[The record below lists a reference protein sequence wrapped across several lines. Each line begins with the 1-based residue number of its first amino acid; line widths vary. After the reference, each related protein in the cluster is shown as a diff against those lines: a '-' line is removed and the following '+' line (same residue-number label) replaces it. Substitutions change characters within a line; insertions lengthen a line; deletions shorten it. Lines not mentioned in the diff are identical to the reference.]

1 MNFLTS
7 IQHYFHAHSLPI
19 LALIGII
26 AILSFYFGKLT
37 KAIRLP
43 LIIGYMFFGVLIGP
57 SFLGIFSQSIQS
69 QLSFITEIALGFVA
83 LTIGLELNL
92 NDLKKQ
98 GSGIIS
104 IIFAESFGAFILVFF
119 AVLLVTKNI
128 PLALIFGSIAPA
140 SAPAGTVAVIK
151 EYRAKGTL
159 TKALYAVVGFDDGL
173 GIILFGFASAIAKNI
188 LLHQTGTSTGSFF
201 TLILTPMKEIALSI
215 IIGLIVGALFCILVR
230 KLKSSSDYFIHI
242 FGIVLLM
249 VGLSRAFHLS
259 LILTNMTAGILIINT
274 QRRNLIET
282 MHREL
287 TNVIPLLFILFFTLA
302 GTNLRIGALPSL
314 GLLGVVYIIARSG
327 GLIGGSRLGSL
338 FGKVSKNV
346 RNYIGLGILSQA
358 GVAIGLS
365 LIVKQDFSG
374 LGKVIESTGKSI
386 ITSGDQIGTIVITT
400 ITATCIFFEIIGP
413 ILTKIALKK
422 AGEINV
428 EDSE

>member
-1 MNFLTS
+1 MNFFTS
-7 IQHYFHAHSLPI
+7 VQHYFLAHSLPI
-19 LALIGII
+19 LALIGLV
-26 AILSFYFGKLT
+26 ALVSFYFGKLT
-37 KAIRLP
+37 KTIRLP
-43 LIIGYMFFGVLIGP
+43 LIIGYMIFGALIGP
-57 SFLGIFSQSIQS
+57 SFLGIVTSSIQN
-69 QLSFITEIALGFVA
+69 QLSFITEIALGFIA

-92 NDLKKQ
+92 NDLRKQ

-119 AVLLVTKNI
+119 VVWLVTGNI
-128 PLALIFGSIAPA
+128 ILALIFGSIAPA

-151 EYRAKGTL
+151 EYRAKGPL

-173 GIILFGFASAIAKNI
+173 GIMIFGFASAIAKNI
-188 LLHQTGTSTGSFF
+188 LNNQSGASSGGFF
-201 TLILTPMKEIALSI
+201 ALILTPMKEIALSI
-215 IIGLIVGALFCILVR
+215 IIGLAAGALFCILVR

-242 FGIVLLM
+242 FGVVLLM
-249 VGLSRAFHLS
+249 VGISNALHLS

-274 QRRNLIET
+274 QRRNLIEI
-282 MHREL
+282 MHKEL

-302 GTNLRIGALPSL
+302 GTNLHIAALPSL
-314 GLLGVVYIIARSG
+314 GLLGVAYIFARSA
-327 GLIGGSRLGSL
+327 GLIGGSRLGAL
-338 FGKVSKNV
+338 LGKVSKNV

-374 LGKVIESTGKSI
+374 LGKVIDTTGKSL

-400 ITATCIFFEIIGP
+400 VTATCIFFEIIGP
-413 ILTKIALKK
+413 ILTKIALQK

-428 EDSE
+428 GEEE

>member
-1 MNFLTS
+1 MSFLSS
-7 IQHYFHAHSLPI
+7 IQHYFQAHSLPI
-19 LALIGII
+19 LALIGLVALI
-26 AILSFYFGKLT
+26 SFYFGKLT

-104 IIFAESFGAFILVFF
+104 IIFAESFGTFILVFF
-119 AVLLVTKNI
+119 AVWLVTKNI

-151 EYRAKGTL
+151 EYRAKGEL

-173 GIILFGFASAIAKNI
+173 GIIIFGFASAIARNI
-188 LLHQTGTSTGSFF
+188 LMNQPGTSTGGFF
-201 TLILTPMKEIALSI
+201 ALILTPMKEIALSI

-242 FGIVLLM
+242 FSVVLLM

-282 MHREL
+282 IHREL

-302 GTNLRIGALPSL
+302 GTNLQIGTLPSL
-314 GLLGVVYIIARSG
+314 GLLGVVYIIARSV
-327 GLIGGSRLGSL
+327 GLIGGSRLGAI
-338 FGKVSKNV
+338 FGNVSKNV

-374 LGKVIESTGKSI
+374 LGKSIGKTL

-400 ITATCIFFEIIGP
+400 VTATCIFFEIIGP
-413 ILTKIALKK
+413 ILTKIALQK

-428 EDSE
+428 EKQE

>member
-7 IQHYFHAHSLPI
+7 TQHYFQAHSLPI
-19 LALIGII
+19 LALIGLV
-26 AILSFYFGKLT
+26 ALLSFYFGKLT

-104 IIFAESFGAFILVFF
+104 IIFAESFGALILVFF

-188 LLHQTGTSTGSFF
+188 LLHQTGSSTGGFF
-201 TLILTPMKEIALSI
+201 TLILTPLKEIALSI
-215 IIGLIVGALFCILVR
+215 IIGLTAGALFCILVR

-249 VGLSRAFHLS
+249 VGLSHVFHLS

-274 QRRNLIET
+274 QRHNFIEM
-282 MHREL
+282 MHKEL

-302 GTNLRIGALPSL
+302 GTNLQIGALPSL
-314 GLLGVVYIIARSG
+314 GLLGIVYIIARSA
-327 GLIGGSRLGSL
+327 GLIGGSRLGAL
-338 FGKVSKNV
+338 FGHVSKNV
-346 RNYIGLGILSQA
+346 RNYVGLGILSQA

-374 LGKVIESTGKSI
+374 LGKVIESTGKSL

-400 ITATCIFFEIIGP
+400 VTATCIFFEIIGP

>member
-1 MNFLTS
+1 MNFFTS
-7 IQHYFHAHSLPI
+7 IQHYFQAHSLPI
-19 LALIGII
+19 LALIGLV
-26 AILSFYFGKLT
+26 ALMSFYFGKLT

-104 IIFAESFGAFILVFF
+104 IIFAESFGTFILVFF
-119 AVLLVTKNI
+119 AVWLVTKNI

-151 EYRAKGTL
+151 EYRAKGEL

-173 GIILFGFASAIAKNI
+173 GIIIFGFASAIARNI
-188 LLHQTGTSTGSFF
+188 LMNQPGTSTGGFF
-201 TLILTPMKEIALSI
+201 ALILTPMKEIALSI

-242 FGIVLLM
+242 FSVVLLM

-282 MHREL
+282 IHREL

-302 GTNLRIGALPSL
+302 GTNLQIGTLPSL
-314 GLLGVVYIIARSG
+314 GLLGVVYIIARSV
-327 GLIGGSRLGSL
+327 GLIGGSRLGAL
-338 FGKVSKNV
+338 FGNVSKNV

-374 LGKVIESTGKSI
+374 LGKSIGKTL

-400 ITATCIFFEIIGP
+400 VTATCIFFEIIGP
-413 ILTKIALKK
+413 ILTKIALQK

-428 EDSE
+428 EKQE

>member
-7 IQHYFHAHSLPI
+7 TQHYFQAHSLPI
-19 LALIGII
+19 LALIGLV
-26 AILSFYFGKLT
+26 ALLSFYFGKLT

-104 IIFAESFGAFILVFF
+104 IIFAESFGALILVFF

-188 LLHQTGTSTGSFF
+188 LLHQTGSSTGGFF
-201 TLILTPMKEIALSI
+201 KEIALSI
-215 IIGLIVGALFCILVR
+215 IIGLTAGALFCILVR

-249 VGLSRAFHLS
+249 VGLSHVFHLS

-274 QRRNLIET
+274 QRHSFIEM
-282 MHREL
+282 MHKEL

-302 GTNLRIGALPSL
+302 GTNLQIGALPSL
-314 GLLGVVYIIARSG
+314 GLLGIVYIIARSA
-327 GLIGGSRLGSL
+327 GLIGGSRLGAL
-338 FGKVSKNV
+338 FGHVSKNV
-346 RNYIGLGILSQA
+346 RNYVGLGILSQA

-374 LGKVIESTGKSI
+374 LQIPEVVPPHFI
-386 ITSGDQIGTIVITT
+386 SGDQIGTIVITT
-400 ITATCIFFEIIGP
+400 VTATCIFFEIIGP

-428 EDSE
+428 KDSE

>member
-7 IQHYFHAHSLPI
+7 IQHYFQAHSLPI
-19 LALIGII
+19 LALIGLV
-26 AILSFYFGKLT
+26 ALLSFYFGKLT

-188 LLHQTGTSTGSFF
+188 LLHQTGSSTGGFF
-201 TLILTPMKEIALSI
+201 SLILTPLKEIALSI

-249 VGLSRAFHLS
+249 VGLSHVFHLS

-314 GLLGVVYIIARSG
+314 GLLGVVYIIARSA

-346 RNYIGLGILSQA
+346 RNYVGLGILSQA

-400 ITATCIFFEIIGP
+400 VTATCIFFEIIGP

>member
-1 MNFLTS
+1 MSFLTS
-7 IQHYFHAHSLPI
+7 IQHYFQAHSLPI
-19 LALIGII
+19 LALIGLI
-26 AILSFYFGKLT
+26 ALVSFYFGKLT
-37 KAIRLP
+37 KTIRLP

-57 SFLGIFSQSIQS
+57 SFLGVLTPSTQS

-92 NDLKKQ
+92 NDLRKQ
-98 GSGIIS
+98 GAGIIS

-119 AVLLVTKNI
+119 VVWLVTGNI
-128 PLALIFGSIAPA
+128 VLALIFGSIAPA

-151 EYRAKGTL
+151 EYRAKGPL

-173 GIILFGFASAIAKNI
+173 GIIIFGFASAIAKNI
-188 LLHQTGTSTGSFF
+188 LNNQAGTSSGGFF
-201 TLILTPMKEIALSI
+201 SLILTPMKEIALSI
-215 IIGLIVGALFCILVR
+215 IIGLVVGALFCILVR
-230 KLKSSSDYFIHI
+230 KLKNSSDYFIHI
-242 FGIVLLM
+242 FGVVLLM

-274 QRRNLIET
+274 QRRNLVET
-282 MHREL
+282 MHKEL

-302 GTNLRIGALPSL
+302 GTSLRIGVLPSL
-314 GLLGVVYIIARSG
+314 GFLGIAYILARSV
-327 GLIGGSRLGSL
+327 GLIGGSLLGATL
-338 FGKVSKNV
+338 GKVSNNV

-365 LIVKQDFSG
+365 LIVKQDFGG
-374 LGKVIESTGKSI
+374 LGKVVETTGTALV
-386 ITSGDQIGTIVITT
+386 TSGDQIGTIVITT
-400 ITATCIFFEIIGP
+400 VTATCIFFEIIGP

-428 EDSE
+428 EEPE

>member
-1 MNFLTS
+1 MNFFTS
-7 IQHYFHAHSLPI
+7 IQHYFLAHSFPI
-19 LALIGII
+19 LALIGLV
-26 AILSFYFGKLT
+26 ALVSFYFGKLT

-57 SFLGIFSQSIQS
+57 SFLGIVTSSIQN

-92 NDLKKQ
+92 NDLRKQ

-119 AVLLVTKNI
+119 VVWLVTGNI
-128 PLALIFGSIAPA
+128 ILALIFGSIAPA

-151 EYRAKGTL
+151 EYRAKGPL

-173 GIILFGFASAIAKNI
+173 GIIIFGFASAIAKNI
-188 LLHQTGTSTGSFF
+188 LNNQAGAASRGFF
-201 TLILTPMKEIALSI
+201 ALILTPMKEIALSI
-215 IIGLIVGALFCILVR
+215 IIGLAVGAIFCILVR

-249 VGLSRAFHLS
+249 VGLSHAFHLS

-274 QRRNLIET
+274 QRRNLIEI
-282 MHREL
+282 MHKEL

-302 GTNLRIGALPSL
+302 GTNLHIAALPSL
-314 GLLGVVYIIARSG
+314 GLLGVVYIVARSA
-327 GLIGGSRLGSL
+327 GLIGGSRLGAL

-374 LGKVIESTGKSI
+374 LGKVIDTTGKSLV
-386 ITSGDQIGTIVITT
+386 TSGDQIGTIVITT
-400 ITATCIFFEIIGP
+400 VTATCIFFEIIGP
-413 ILTKIALKK
+413 ILTKIALQK

-428 EDSE
+428 EEEE

>member
-1 MNFLTS
+1 MNFITS
-7 IQHYFHAHSLPI
+7 IQHYFQIHSLPI
-19 LALIGII
+19 LALIGLV
-26 AILSFYFGKLT
+26 ALASFYFGKLS
-37 KAIRLP
+37 KIIRLP

-57 SFLGIFSQSIQS
+57 SVLGILTPSIQS

-119 AVLLVTKNI
+119 AIWLLTKNL
-128 PLALIFGSIAPA
+128 PLALIFASIAPA
-140 SAPAGTVAVIK
+140 SAPAGTGAVIK
-151 EYRAKGTL
+151 EYRAKGSL

-173 GIILFGFASAIAKNI
+173 GIIIFGFASAIAKHI
-188 LLHQTGTSTGSFF
+188 LQNQTGTSSGGFF
-201 TLILTPMKEIALSI
+201 TLVLTPMKEIVLSI
-215 IIGLIVGALFCILVR
+215 LIGLIVGALFCLLVR
-230 KLKSSSDYFIHI
+230 KLKNSSDYFIHI
-242 FGIVLLM
+242 FGVVLLM
-249 VGLSRAFHLS
+249 VGLSHAFHLS

-274 QRRNLIET
+274 QRHNMIES
-282 MHREL
+282 MHKEL

-302 GTNLRIGALPSL
+302 GTSLHLAALPSL
-314 GLLGVVYIIARSG
+314 GLLGVVYILTRSA
-327 GLIGGSRLGSL
+327 GLIGGSRLGAL
-338 FGKVSKNV
+338 FGKVSKNI

-365 LIVKQDFSG
+365 LIVKQDFGG
-374 LGKVIESTGKSI
+374 LGREIGIAGKSL
-386 ITSGDQIGTIVITT
+386 TTGDQIGTIVITT
-400 ITATCIFFEIIGP
+400 VTATCIFFEIIGP

-428 EDSE
+428 EE

>member
-7 IQHYFHAHSLPI
+7 IQHYFQVHSLPI
-19 LALIGII
+19 LALIGLV
-26 AILSFYFGKLT
+26 ALLSFYFGKLT

-140 SAPAGTVAVIK
+140 SAPAGTVAIIK

-173 GIILFGFASAIAKNI
+173 GIILFGFASAISKNI
-188 LLHQTGTSTGSFF
+188 LMNQTGTATGGFF
-201 TLILTPMKEIALSI
+201 ALILTPLKEIALSI

-230 KLKSSSDYFIHI
+230 KLKNSSDYFVHI

-249 VGLSRAFHLS
+249 VGLSHAFHLS

-302 GTNLRIGALPSL
+302 GTNLHIGGLPSL
-314 GLLGVVYIIARSG
+314 GLLGIVYIIARSV
-327 GLIGGSRLGSL
+327 GLVGGSRLGAL
-338 FGKVSKNV
+338 FGHVSKNV

-374 LGKVIESTGKSI
+374 LGKVIESTGKSLV
-386 ITSGDQIGTIVITT
+386 TSGDQIGTIVITT

-428 EDSE
+428 EEQE